1 MSEADELIQRLRSLS
16 HQAKKLAEAEIERRS
31 SEDADEMHD
40 LHHLHLDCIERAK
53 RESFFAA
60 AEIQQLRE
68 ERDEAIRKRDEAIRK
83 RDEYLGSWLEWLQ
96 TNDGLEI
103 REWLLA
109 YADATPEPTD
119 SEEAETICGFI
130 DRKMIA
136 AAAEIQ
142 RLREER
148 DEARRGVRPSEFF
161 ADLSKPRD
169 CRTISR
175 ITTESP
181 RIDPKME

>member
-1 MSEADELIQRLRSLS
+1 MNANDLRVVLEEHAMLRQR
-16 HQAKKLAEAEIERRS
+16 
-31 SEDADEMHD
+31 
-40 LHHLHLDCIERAK
+40 
-53 RESFFAA
+53 
-60 AEIQQLRE
+60 
-68 ERDEAIRKRDEAIRK
+68 RDEAIRK
-83 RDEYLGSWLEWLQ
+83 RDEYLGSGLEWLQ

-142 RLREER
+142 QLREER

>member
-16 HQAKKLAEAEIERRS
+16 HQAKKLEEAEIERRS

-60 AEIQQLRE
+60 AEIQQLRD
-68 ERDEAIRKRDEAIRK
+68 ERDEAIRERV
-83 RDEYLGSWLEWLQ
+83 EYLGSWLEWLEA
-96 TNDGLEI
+96 NDGLEI

-109 YADATPEPTD
+109 YSDATPEPTD

-142 RLREER
+142 QLREER

>member
-1 MSEADELIQRLRSLS
+1 M
-16 HQAKKLAEAEIERRS
+16 
-31 SEDADEMHD
+31 
-40 LHHLHLDCIERAK
+40 
-53 RESFFAA
+53 
-60 AEIQQLRE
+60 
-68 ERDEAIRKRDEAIRK
+68 RKRDEAIRK

-103 REWLLA
+103 REWPLA

-148 DEARRGVRPSEFF
+148 DEARRGVRLWDCF
-161 ADLSKPRD
+161 ADPAKPKD
-169 CRTISR
+169 CRTISG
-175 ITTESP
+175 IPTESTP
-181 RIDPKME
+181 IDPKME

>member
-1 MSEADELIQRLRSLS
+1 MSEAD
-16 HQAKKLAEAEIERRS
+16 
-31 SEDADEMHD
+31 
-40 LHHLHLDCIERAK
+40 
-53 RESFFAA
+53 
-60 AEIQQLRE
+60 QLRDE
-68 ERDEAIRKRDEAIRK
+68 NSMLRRDINQLCEKRDKARSERKKARSERDEAIRERV
-83 RDEYLGSWLEWLQ
+83 EYLGSWLEWLEA
-96 TNDGLEI
+96 NDGLEI

-109 YADATPEPTD
+109 YSDATPEPTD

-142 RLREER
+142 QLREER

-175 ITTESP
+175 IPTESP
-181 RIDPKME
+181 RIDPKRE

>member
-1 MSEADELIQRLRSLS
+1 MSEID
-16 HQAKKLAEAEIERRS
+16 
-31 SEDADEMHD
+31 
-40 LHHLHLDCIERAK
+40 
-53 RESFFAA
+53 
-60 AEIQQLRE
+60 QLRDE
-68 ERDEAIRKRDEAIRK
+68 NSMLRRDINQLCEKRDKARSERKKARSERDEAIRE